1 VHPPGNAGRSVM
13 THRRIAPALLALLM
27 TTGPVVAQDA
37 IERLTQQ
44 APGNEPRHH
53 AHSDFTDPL
62 GRFLDYLAAGA
73 FVDARAIQ
81 PAACAAWRTSPQ
93 SAAFTG
99 HIKVWD
105 TDLDLDTLCGRH

>member
-1 VHPPGNAGRSVM
+1 MA
-13 THRRIAPALLALLM
+13 HRTVTAAAVALFALA
-27 TTGPVVAQDA
+27 ASAAEQDA

-44 APGNEPRHH
+44 TPGNEPRHH

-81 PAACAAWRTSPQ
+81 PAACAAWRSSPQ
-93 SAAFTG
+93 SAALTG
-99 HIKVWD
+99 RIKVWD
-105 TDLDLDTLCGRH
+105 TELDLDTLCGRH